1 MRHKSMAGNRKAQA
15 QFLIGIITIFAA
27 LAIISALMSPMLSF
41 IDIGVNA
48 TNGTANG
55 TIIATLLNLVPLFI
69 VLMFIIIIF
78 MLGRG

>member
-1 MRHKSMAGNRKAQA
+1 MSVKKMAKAKKAQA

-27 LAIISALMSPMLSF
+27 LAIISALMSPMLFF
-41 IDIGVNA
+41 IDVGINA

-55 TIIATLLNLVPLFI
+55 TIIATLLNLAPLFI
-69 VLMFIIIIF
+69 VMMFLIIIF